1 MIKTTLAVSLCF
13 FGFFFQSILQMLQM
27 LSPLHLCLPCE
38 QSSSFKHA
46 VKHQTRYWH
55 VQLTIFRL
63 SNLTQSFRHCLT
75 VSLSPLYLTSGL
87 IRIKI
92 PCVAVTCVTWSW
104 ICVHEHIIPLVAQQ
118 CEHFVFTELLLFLL
132 LFWRHEGTLNVL
144 FIFPLHSS
152 HYGCSH
158 MKTEMRVWCSRAK
171 NKASDQKHVQ
181 FKNHNQNNVVPGLSS
196 SAHLWPVQQIT
207 DSNLKGEFSRSC
219 CSHEPFIWNLTLSR
233 IMHYVNIRY
242 FRGITPG

>member
-1 MIKTTLAVSLCF
+1 
-13 FGFFFQSILQMLQM
+13 MLQM

-46 VKHQTRYWH
+46 VKHQTQYWH

-104 ICVHEHIIPLVAQQ
+104 ICVHEHIIPLFAQQ

-196 SAHLWPVQQIT
+196 SAHLWPVQQIQ
-207 DSNLKGEFSRSC
+207 
-219 CSHEPFIWNLTLSR
+219 IQ
-233 IMHYVNIRY
+233 I
-242 FRGITPG
+242 